1 MLCGKRGVMTRFRQ
15 LIYSGFLLGLLPL
28 STAAAGQVTPPTPPA
43 PSSNASAWLAATA
56 KRVSPADLQLLS
68 RAQATLLGNEVSGK
82 AWDPYLGIMPSLGTY
97 RGIWNWDAAFHAVAV
112 SHWDPELAHQQ
123 VEILFSKQL
132 PDGSLPDVIYED
144 GRMVTTITKPPVMAW
159 AVAVVD
165 HRAPDDR
172 WIAAMYPKLHRL
184 GDYWL
189 LHHGGQ
195 ADGLFYYS
203 DADTGSESGWD
214 DSIRWDSGYQKSQSD
229 DHRLYAIDLNC
240 YMVSHYR
247 AMAYLAQR
255 LNKPE
260 DAAHWRQMATD
271 LATRINDRLWDDQ
284 LGFYVDRDRVTGKP
298 GPALSPAGFMPLFV
312 HIASPERAAR
322 MAKLAALPD
331 KFFPGMPTA
340 AYDTPGYKSSAY
352 WRGPAWLNTSYFA
365 LKGLR
370 DNGQGALAASMRATL
385 LAWVAHEPSLR
396 EYYDSK
402 NGTGAGAKAFGWSA
416 AFTIAFV
423 LDWDN
428 DNLTWLFQ

>member
-1 MLCGKRGVMTRFRQ
+1 MQ
-15 LIYSGFLLGLLPL
+15 LVQMVFLR
-28 STAAAGQVTPPTPPA
+28 SVIRVVVVFVAVAAASGRTGLAQPLKAPA
-43 PSSNASAWLAATA
+43 AAASAWLNEVTH
-56 KRVSPADLQLLS
+56 RVSPRDAQLVA

-97 RGIWNWDAAFHAVAV
+97 RGIWNWDAAFHAMAV
-112 SHWDPELAHQQ
+112 SHWDGELAHQQ

-172 WIAAMYPKLHRL
+172 WIAAMYPRLQRL
-184 GDYWL
+184 GDYWYL
-189 LHHGGQ
+189 QHGGK

-203 DADTGSESGWD
+203 GSDIGAESGWD
-214 DSIRWDSGYQKSQSD
+214 DSIRFDNGYREAKTD
-229 DHRLYAIDLNC
+229 DHRLFAIDLNC

-255 LNKPE
+255 LKKPE
-260 DAAHWRQMATD
+260 DAAHWQQMATE
-271 LATRINDRLWDDQ
+271 LAARINDRLWDEQ
-284 LGFYVDRDRVTGKP
+284 IGFYVDRDRVTGKP

-312 HIASPERAAR
+312 RIASPERAAR
-322 MAKLAALPD
+322 MAKLAASTE

-340 AYDTPGYKSSAY
+340 AYDTPAYKSGAY
-352 WRGPAWLNTSYFA
+352 WRGPAWLNTSFFA
-365 LKGLR
+365 LKGLQQY
-370 DNGQGALAASMRATL
+370 GHTGPAAAMRETL
-385 LAWVAHEPSLR
+385 LGWVARDPSLR

-402 NGTGAGAKAFGWSA
+402 SGAGAGAKAFGWSA

-428 DNLTWLFQ
+428 DNLTWLFR